1 MLALF
6 SLVKQAYAAEVD
18 LGEKFTLGVGGAQV
32 KDTYGKPADLIN
44 IIVPNLMVVG
54 GIIIFFM
61 FIMAAFKFMGDSSK
75 GKEEAMGIMKTA
87 LIGFVLMFAAFWI
100 VQIVKVITGTDI
112 NL

>member
-1 MLALF
+1 MNSNF
-6 SLVKQAYAAEVD
+6 VQKTQIAEAIP
-18 LGEKFTLGVGGAQV
+18 LNEKFTLGVGGPRVDQ
-32 KDTYGKPADLIN
+32 TYSEPADLIN
-44 IIVPNLMVVG
+44 VIVPNLMVVG

-61 FIMAAFKFMGDSSK
+61 FIMAAFKFMGDSAK
-75 GKEEAMGIMKTA
+75 GKEEAAGIMKTA

>member
-1 MLALF
+1 MNSNF
-6 SLVKQAYAAEVD
+6 VQKTQIAEAIP
-18 LGEKFTLGVGGAQV
+18 LNEKFTLGVGGPRVDQ
-32 KDTYGKPADLIN
+32 TYSKPADLIN
-44 IIVPNLMVVG
+44 VIVPNIMVVG

-75 GKEEAMGIMKTA
+75 GKEEAAGIMKTA

>member
-6 SLVKQAYAAEVD
+6 SLVKQAYAAELD
-18 LGEKFTLGVGGAQV
+18 LGDKFFLNDNGDKV
-32 KDTYGKPADLIN
+32 KDIYSKPTDLVN

-54 GIIIFFM
+54 GIIIMFM

>member
-6 SLVKQAYAAEVD
+6 SLVKQAYAGEVD
-18 LGEKFTLGVGGAQV
+18 LGNKFFLNDSGTTV
-32 KDTYGKPADLIN
+32 KEVYSKPADLIN
-44 IIVPNLMVVG
+44 VIVPNLMVVG

-61 FIMAAFKFMGDSSK
+61 FIMAAFKFMGDSAK
-75 GKEEAMGIMKTA
+75 GKEEAAGIMKTA